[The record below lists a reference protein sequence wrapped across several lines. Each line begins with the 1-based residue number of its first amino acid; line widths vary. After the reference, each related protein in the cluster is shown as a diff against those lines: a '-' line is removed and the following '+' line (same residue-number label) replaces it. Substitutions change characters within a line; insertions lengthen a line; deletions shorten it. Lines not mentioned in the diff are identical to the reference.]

1 MRGTRTFIALPL
13 PRNLA
18 AACVAWIGEL
28 KSRGVDARWAT
39 EEELHITLA
48 FLGELKT
55 TEVVETCRQTTR
67 VASQTESF
75 VLGLAGIGFFPSPKR
90 PRILWA
96 GLDRGAQET
105 IALQDHLSKVL
116 VRENLYRVEDRPFH
130 PHVTLGR
137 LNECTM
143 EQAEALQNDFH
154 HHKTQVG
161 RIETC
166 TVMESVPGNKPRYA
180 SMATCPL
187 VPSPGKSR

>member
-13 PRNLA
+13 PANLA
-18 AACVAWIGEL
+18 SACVAWIGEL
-28 KSRGVDARWAT
+28 KARGVDARWAT
-39 EEELHITLA
+39 EEELHITLT

-55 TEVVETCRQTTR
+55 TEVVETCRQTMR
-67 VASQTESF
+67 VAAHTDSF
-75 VLGLAGIGFFPSPKR
+75 VLGLAGIGFFPSARR

-96 GLDRGAQET
+96 GLDRGNQET
-105 IALQDHLSKVL
+105 IRLQDELSQVL

-137 LNECTM
+137 LNECSP
-143 EQAEALQNDFH
+143 EQAEALQNDFR
-154 HHKTQVG
+154 HHKTHVG

-180 SMATCPL
+180 SMATCPF
-187 VPSPGKSR
+187 VTANKKPR